1 MTELTEL
8 LYDYA
13 LERSSI
19 GLQSQEYR
27 EVSALAKQLEIRL
40 RQELPPEAWDLA
52 SKYRDAL
59 QEQRDLEQEDLV
71 RAALA
76 LARELSALPGGL
88 FRP

>member
-40 RQELPPEAWDLA
+40 RQELPPRGE
-52 SKYRDAL
+52 
-59 QEQRDLEQEDLV
+59 V
-71 RAALA
+71 RRAPCTVRISIPNEGAFMIQSGRVWSAAV
-76 LARELSALPGGL
+76 SI
-88 FRP
+88 F